1 MISLSKDDDDLDFYD
16 DQRDE
21 YIDRTY
27 EPHSDIENNYSFWL
41 SLEND
46 ENNNESEKD
55 DPVQRASIV
64 NTEGKRTDIIAL
76 MKQMYEKTNKIEKRQ
91 INIKNDI
98 DEIKQLL
105 LSRAETLTHSKD
117 LPKLP
122 LQTSA
127 DSKYLEDKINREE
140 TQKEYIMAPF

>member
-1 MISLSKDDDDLDFYD
+1 
-16 DQRDE
+16 
-21 YIDRTY
+21 
-27 EPHSDIENNYSFWL
+27 
-41 SLEND
+41 
-46 ENNNESEKD
+46 
-55 DPVQRASIV
+55 
-64 NTEGKRTDIIAL
+64 